1 MTAKLLR
8 LIALGVSLLLAILL
22 LHPLLLVQL
31 LLLLQVLLLLLIVGL
46 RKDLGL
52 LGCSLSYWLLDW
64 HLRLCL
70 GGNLLG
76 GNRV

>member
-1 MTAKLLR
+1 LPTK

-31 LLLLQVLLLLLIVGL
+31 LLLLQVLLLLLLIVGL

-52 LGCSLSYWLLDW
+52 LGCCLSYWLLDW

-70 GGNLLG
+70 SGNLLG